1 MHFHVMVLPPYL
13 NNVILK
19 FPMSKGQEAV
29 DNKLATDIS
38 SLIGPNVFL

>member
-1 MHFHVMVLPPYL
+1 MVLLPDL

-29 DNKLATDIS
+29 DNKPTTNMN
-38 SLIGPNVFL
+38 SLIGPTIFL